1 MWIESMN
8 VTSKV
13 EISLTAKQFF
23 FSIRWCRSEPDWQKW
38 LGYDFDMTMLDDK
51 SKKFNRYLLHIYKQ
65 SKSLINKQTKIAFA
79 HLLTNEFNFKTNPK
93 NTNQQSYFDV
103 FLFATISYANRLWI
117 KKQVRIDWFPLQC
130 CFACVCQHL
139 NLTFY

>member
-1 MWIESMN
+1 MRIESIN

-13 EISLTAKQFF
+13 EIYTTAKQFF
-23 FSIRWCRSEPDWQKW
+23 FFTRWCRLVLDWLKW
-38 LGYDFDMTMLDDK
+38 LGFDFDMTMLGDK
-51 SKKFNRYLLHIYKQ
+51 SKKFNRYLITNIQTNKTKQ
-65 SKSLINKQTKIAFA
+65 ITKNKQT
-79 HLLTNEFNFKTNPK
+79 HLLTNEFHLKTNPK

>member
-1 MWIESMN
+1 MPVGARLAEMARLRLRYDDARRQ
-8 VTSKV
+8 VQ
-13 EISLTAKQFF
+13 EIQQVQIYKQ
-23 FSIRWCRSEPDWQKW
+23 
-38 LGYDFDMTMLDDK
+38 T
-51 SKKFNRYLLHIYKQ
+51 KQ
-65 SKSLINKQTKIAFA
+65 SKSQIYKQT